1 MIYPA
6 HDYRN
11 LTESTI
17 GVERATNP
25 NLIPRNKEGYLKWMG
40 SMAQPT
46 PEWMVKTVQANL
58 EGTTDPKVD
67 WIPADAAC
75 MSMCSPVVGGSSLES
90 VPEVSPEE
98 VHSRHRAADPPLL
111 LDVREAD
118 EYSGPLGHLPGSMLV
133 PLGELPERLA
143 ELDSHRAR
151 SIITLSSERPVAE
164 ALAATGDRIT
174 TLGTTA
180 EINNLVGPETR
191 VIDLEGALAIPGFI
205 DSHVHL
211 MGLGFSEM
219 RLDLVGTRSAREIVQ
234 KVKAAAEELGEVP
247 EEPTE
252 PAEPD
257 EPAKPEA
264 EEAAESP
271 ESADESTDG
280 SIDPAEPP
288 QIAWVLGRGWDQND
302 WQEKEFPTAAMIDS
316 AVADRPVYLTRIDGH
331 AGWANSKAM
340 EIAGIDKEMPDPEG
354 GEILRDD
361 EGNPTGVFVDRAKDL
376 ITDVIPPPPDADRQ
390 QAFELAQD
398 ACLRAGITSVHDAGV
413 DAGQIELYQQALA
426 RQNLRLRLY
435 LMLDGRDAGLLTRFF
450 SHKPELSPWLTIR
463 AVKLVADGALGSRGA
478 ALLEDYAD
486 RPEWRGLAILTEEEV
501 YDIADRALFAGYQLN
516 VHAIGNAANRTVLD
530 AFERA
535 FDKHSGVGDPRFR
548 IEHAQIID
556 GLDIPRFAA
565 LGVIASMQ
573 GVHSTSDMP
582 WAVDRLGEER
592 AAEGAYVW
600 QKLLLSGAKIAHGT
614 DAPVES
620 ISALE
625 NFYASIT
632 RQDKGGEPPEGWFAD
647 QRRSLHLVCAPQAR
661 CRKVSTVDSVLEA
674 SAK

>member
-1 MIYPA
+1 
-6 HDYRN
+6 
-11 LTESTI
+11 
-17 GVERATNP
+17 
-25 NLIPRNKEGYLKWMG
+25 
-40 SMAQPT
+40 
-46 PEWMVKTVQANL
+46 
-58 EGTTDPKVD
+58 
-67 WIPADAAC
+67 
-75 MSMCSPVVGGSSLES
+75 
-90 VPEVSPEE
+90 
-98 VHSRHRAADPPLL
+98 
-111 LDVREAD
+111 
-118 EYSGPLGHLPGSMLV
+118 
-133 PLGELPERLA
+133 
-143 ELDSHRAR
+143 
-151 SIITLSSERPVAE
+151 
-164 ALAATGDRIT
+164 
-174 TLGTTA
+174 
-180 EINNLVGPETR
+180 
-191 VIDLEGALAIPGFI
+191 
-205 DSHVHL
+205 
-211 MGLGFSEM
+211 
-219 RLDLVGTRSAREIVQ
+219 
-234 KVKAAAEELGEVP
+234 
-247 EEPTE
+247 
-252 PAEPD
+252 
-257 EPAKPEA
+257 
-264 EEAAESP
+264 
-271 ESADESTDG
+271 
-280 SIDPAEPP
+280 
-288 QIAWVLGRGWDQND
+288 
-302 WQEKEFPTAAMIDS
+302 MIDS

-426 RQNLRLRLY
+426 RQDLRLRLY

-450 SHKPELSPWLTIR
+450 FHKPELSPWLTIR

-516 VHAIGNAANRTVLD
+516 VHAIGDAANRTVLD